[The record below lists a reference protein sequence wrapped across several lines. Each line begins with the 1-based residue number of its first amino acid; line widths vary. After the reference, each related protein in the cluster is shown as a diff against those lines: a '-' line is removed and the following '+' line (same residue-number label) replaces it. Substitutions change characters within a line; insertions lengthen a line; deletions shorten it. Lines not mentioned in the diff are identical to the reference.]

1 MDKSGNE
8 VDVESVGETGSE
20 VELNLKNKA
29 ERGTADWKGDG
40 IQVKTDVDL
49 KIEEIR
55 QGIETESRRIQERT
69 PGLGSNPSRS
79 NFTSR
84 GN

>member
-1 MDKSGNE
+1 MDKSGND
-8 VDVESVGETGSE
+8 VDIESVGDGSE

-29 ERGTADWKGDG
+29 ERGTPNWAGDG

-55 QGIETESRRIQERT
+55 QGIETEARRMQERT
-69 PGLGSNPSRS
+69 SGLSSNPARS
-79 NFTSR
+79 NFASR
-84 GN
+84 